1 MTPFVAMYC
10 FSSTMI
16 TFISQYWI
24 QVIFGLIITALTAG
38 FKYLH
43 KQNKIRSTEQCAVKL
58 GIQALLRD
66 RIIEQYNKYMDK
78 DYIPI
83 YAMDNVE
90 AMYKEYHALGGN
102 GTITE
107 LYKELLKLSHRESEE

>member
-1 MTPFVAMYC
+1 MTAW
-10 FSSTMI
+10 I
-16 TFISQYWI
+16 TKYWI
-24 QVIFGLIITALTAG
+24 EVLFGLIVTALTATV
-38 FKYLH
+38 KHLWS
-43 KQNKIRSTEQCAVKL
+43 QNKRRCTEQEAVKM

-83 YAMDNVE
+83 YAMDNVK

-102 GTITE
+102 GTITK
-107 LYKELLKLSHRESEE
+107 LYEELLELPHRKEDVK